1 MNPVL
6 SAINF
11 WRIAEKVVTFF
22 TGWIPR
28 GIILPENGFI
38 AEFRNYICI
47 GLSQYS
53 LIVEF

>member
-47 GLSQYS
+47 GLS
-53 LIVEF
+53 